1 MLIILA
7 PCYLIT
13 VIVSEGA
20 SRRRQLQVVAGVTGA
35 VILLAALVMYF
46 WTVWL
51 DVVYPLMAVWLLYPM
66 LLTLSHRLIRP
77 SASAPVTA
85 KSAA

>member
-20 SRRRQLQVVAGVTGA
+20 SRRRQLQVVLGVTGA

-66 LLTLSHRLIRP
+66 LLTLNRRLIRP
-77 SASAPVTA
+77 AASAP
-85 KSAA
+85 